1 MARKPEERKGG
12 EKQLKQLTLKLS
24 DDLHLRL
31 KLKCVRE
38 GRTMGEVLTEA
49 VKKYVES

>member
-1 MARKPEERKGG
+1 MPRKRGEKKGG
-12 EKQLKQLTLKLS
+12 KKQLKQLTLKLS
-24 DDLHLRL
+24 DDLHLKL

-49 VKKYVES
+49 IKKYVES